1 MAGPDGSRA
10 GGPTLSRRWRSLLVA
25 SALVVVAWSGG
36 GGCSPEWYQKDA
48 DLQVDRLLRDRKRQT
63 LSYEPVAEAENKP
76 TPNAPGRPYERIP
89 VTPIPVASGHVME
102 RSGVELPF
110 EVLGPVNMAGSG
122 VSLEPVVGDFRSSV
136 RERPLDLPVLGP
148 PSPTRELV
156 RLDLFGVLRYAVR
169 NSRDYSTQMET
180 LYLSALDVTLQR
192 HLLSPRPFVTQS
204 VGYSGGP
211 VASGDYRYQNALNAT
226 TSAGVRQRLPYG
238 GEVVAQS
245 LVTFVDALNNNATS
259 GETAQAQL
267 TASVPLLRGAGFV
280 NLEGLIS
287 SERQLVYD
295 IRSFETYRRAF
306 LVSVASQY
314 YDLLVRRSQVLNR
327 RQQLANY
334 IDLTERSRALFAAGK
349 GSFLDVQR
357 SLNSQIQGET
367 SLIQAEEA
375 FRANLDAFKVSLGMD
390 PQVDLEIVPVE
401 VDIAI
406 PERSAEDAVSLAQL
420 YRLDVQTARDQIDD
434 AKRQVENAKNGLLP
448 DLNLNAGTSYGNR
461 ASSPA
466 RDLSSD
472 TGQYNVGATLGLP
485 VDRVAERNAYRRS
498 LIFLQQVQ
506 RSYTTARDQAAVGA
520 RNALR
525 RIVSAREQVELQRRN
540 VQVAQAR
547 LDLANS
553 LLRQPLLNPLPG
565 LSQSN
570 RDVVE
575 AQQSLLTAQDSLDS
589 ARAALQVQVLS
600 YYRDTGTL
608 RLDPEAGTLARAVMR
623 EKR

>member
-1 MAGPDGSRA
+1 MAVCLAFVTAA
-10 GGPTLSRRWRSLLVA
+10 GCT
-25 SALVVVAWSGG
+25 
-36 GGCSPEWYQKDA
+36 PEWYQRDG
-48 DLQVDRLLRDRKRQT
+48 DLQVERLLRDRKRQT
-63 LSYEPVAEAENKP
+63 LSYEPTSEAANKP

-89 VTPIPVASGHVME
+89 VTPIPVASGRVLE
-102 RSGVELPF
+102 RSGVELPY
-110 EVLGPVNMAGSG
+110 EALGPVNLAGK
-122 VSLEPVVGDFRSSV
+122 VQSLEPVVGDFRSSV

-169 NSRDYSTQMET
+169 NSREYSSQMET

-192 HLLSPRPFVTQS
+192 HLLSPIPFASQS
-204 VGYSGGP
+204 VNYAGGP
-211 VASGDYRYQNALNAT
+211 VASGDYRYQSALSAT
-226 TSAGVRQRLPYG
+226 STAGVRQKLPYG

-245 LVTFVDALNNNATS
+245 LVTFVDALNSNATS
-259 GETAQAQL
+259 GESAQVQL

-295 IRSFETYRRAF
+295 IRSFETYRRSF
-306 LVSVASQY
+306 LVTVASQY
-314 YDLLVRRSQVLNR
+314 YTLLVQRSQVLNR

-367 SLIQAEEA
+367 SLIQAEES
-375 FRANLDAFKVSLGMD
+375 FRANLDAFKVTLGMD
-390 PQVDLEIVPVE
+390 PQVDLEVVPVE
-401 VDIAI
+401 VDIAV
-406 PERSAEDAVSLAQL
+406 PERTAEDAVKLAQL

-448 DLNLNAGTSYGNR
+448 DLNLNAGTNYSNR
-461 ASSPA
+461 LSSPA
-466 RDLSSD
+466 SSLNSD
-472 TGQYNVGATLGLP
+472 TGQYNAGATLGLP
-485 VDRVAERNAYRRS
+485 LDRVAERNVYRRS
-498 LIFLQQVQ
+498 LIFLQQAQ
-506 RSYTTARDQAAVGA
+506 RGYVTARDNAAVAA

-525 RIVSAREQVELQRRN
+525 RILSASEQVELQRRN

-589 ARAALQVQVLS
+589 ARAQLQIQVLA

-623 EKR
+623 